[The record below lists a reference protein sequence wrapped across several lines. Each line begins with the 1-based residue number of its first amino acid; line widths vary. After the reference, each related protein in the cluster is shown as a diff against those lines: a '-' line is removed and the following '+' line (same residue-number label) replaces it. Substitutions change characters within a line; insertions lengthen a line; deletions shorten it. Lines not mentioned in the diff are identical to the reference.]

1 MEYNVYSICETPEEV
16 LIDFFDK
23 ETVKREGF
31 NSILLFDGDPDFL
44 LWKGKSIPF
53 VEHQGTVIYGSE
65 YDKDIEKYLLSFVR
79 FLYWQNVVFTT
90 LPIDDNNYNYWGWGR
105 ACREAQNYKRVVK
118 YRGGSGYTYV
128 FYAKKRDKIK

>member
-1 MEYNVYSICETPEEV
+1 MEYNVYSIYETPEEV

-23 ETVKREGF
+23 ETVEKEDF
-31 NSILLFDGDPDFL
+31 DALELFEGDPDFL
-44 LWKGKSIPF
+44 RWKDKLIPF

-90 LPIDDNNYNYWGWGR
+90 LPIDEGR
-105 ACREAQNYKRVVK
+105 CKEIQNYKRVVK

-128 FYAKKRDKIK
+128 FYAKKRDKISK